1 MKIDKNNIYVKS
13 IKRYHKYLDEHY
25 GIRYIETSSDDHNR
39 YQLEHAEKLMKQW
52 FEIYDEWF
60 GIKIK
65 INSIEEF
72 NMIADLMGY

>member
-13 IKRYHKYLDEHY
+13 IKRYHKYLDEQY
-25 GIRYIETSSDDHNR
+25 GILYNETTSDDDNR
-39 YQLEHAEKLMKQW
+39 YQLEHAETLMKQW
-52 FEIYDEWF
+52 FEIYDDWF
-60 GIKIK
+60 GVKMK

>member
-1 MKIDKNNIYVKS
+1 MS
-13 IKRYHKYLDEHY
+13 I
-25 GIRYIETSSDDHNR
+25 SDDINK

-60 GIKIK
+60 GVKIK

-72 NMIADLMGY
+72 NMIADLMRY